1 MSEIKRRLPFNL
13 QFFAEDDIETSE
25 QEIKFIP
32 PASQSELDSLIG
44 KAVNKAL
51 ENNNKKHNDNIQR
64 LIDEAVNKDREY
76 SKLSAEEKAKKQF
89 EEQLKSLDE
98 REAEFNHKQLVM
110 QVKEDLISKNL
121 PPELA
126 ETFANSGNSEDAL
139 KAVTDFE
146 KIFRKAVNE
155 EVKSIVRQ
163 NTPNQSTGIDGA
175 PQNYGASLASK
186 VSNRNGR
193 IF

>member
-1 MSEIKRRLPFNL
+1 MSEVNRRIPFNL
-13 QFFAEDDIETSE
+13 QFFGEDNIESTE
-25 QEIKFIP
+25 PDNAFVP

-126 ETFANSGNSEDAL
+126 ETFASSGSSEDAL

-155 EVKSIVRQ
+155 EVKSVVRQ
-163 NTPNQSTGIDGA
+163 NTPNQSTGIEGT
-175 PQNYGASLASK
+175 QNYGARLAGK
-186 VSNRNGR
+186 VNNKNGR

>member
-1 MSEIKRRLPFNL
+1 MKDFKRLLPLNL
-13 QFFAEDDIETSE
+13 QFFAEDNIESTN
-25 QEIKFIP
+25 QENEFIP

-51 ENNNKKHNDNIQR
+51 ENNNKKHNDNMQR

-98 REAEFNHKQLVM
+98 REAEFNRKQLIM

-126 ETFANSGNSEDAL
+126 ETFANSGNSEEAL

-155 EVKSIVRQ
+155 EVKSTVRQ
-163 NTPNQSTGIDGA
+163 NTPTQSVGIDGS
-175 PQNYGASLASK
+175 QNYGAKLATK
-186 VSNRNGR
+186 TNNKNGR